1 MCGNISLKIFA
12 GIFLLLAVCSTG
24 NFAQLLGAVVGS
36 VCLTHHFQPSLTI
49 VISLLVRVSVFLRV
63 TAAQGWLVGQRL
75 RTAYIASLRVRFFKV
90 VRKQIISR
98 HAHNLS

>member
-1 MCGNISLKIFA
+1 MSLVITSQQPQFPHSYLYPTYMYVHAFDIF
-12 GIFLLLAVCSTG
+12 GCIHDMFLDQA
-24 NFAQLLGAVVGS
+24 
-36 VCLTHHFQPSLTI
+36 FQ
-49 VISLLVRVSVFLRV
+49 LLVRVCVFLRV